1 MATKKISLT
10 APKIAALECE
20 AGRSQTIFWDAK
32 TPNFGV
38 RVTSAGSKAYI
49 FESWFNGKSLRVTIG
64 DINSWALAQAQAEGR
79 RLKVLV
85 DQGIDP
91 RDEAANKKAAASAKR
106 LKGISALIIWG
117 DYVEQRKHQ
126 WGDRHLA
133 DHVDMVRVGGEKVT
147 RGLKAGESGIKEP
160 GILYKLLSQP
170 LNEITRDK
178 VSTWLKSELS
188 KRPARVRLALSAL
201 KAFITWAGDQQTY
214 KALVDTTVCDRLSRE
229 LPPKKAKD
237 DCLQKEQLP
246 LWFTAIKKI
255 NNPVIRSYLQVLLLT
270 GARRNELSTLK
281 WEDVDLT
288 WNTALIRDKVDGSRQ
303 IPITPYVASL
313 ISSLPR
319 VNQYVF
325 PSESALSGRIT
336 EPRKA
341 HNEAIE
347 NSGIPNLTIHGLRR
361 SFGTLAEWTE
371 CPAGISAQIMG
382 HKPSAIAEK
391 HYRRR
396 PIDLLRQWH
405 TKIEKFILD
414 EAGIQQPEFAE
425 AKLRIV
431 NGNI

>member
-1 MATKKISLT
+1 VGK
-10 APKIAALECE
+10 
-20 AGRSQTIFWDAK
+20 SQTIFWDVK

-91 RDEAANKKAAASAKR
+91 REEAAKKKADASAKR
-106 LKGISALIIWG
+106 LKAVSALIIWHEYI
-117 DYVEQRKHQ
+117 DQRKHL

-133 DHVDMVRVGGEKVT
+133 DHLSMVRVGGEKVT
-147 RGLKAGESGIKEP
+147 RGLKSGESGVKEP
-160 GILYKLLSQP
+160 GILLKLLSQP
-170 LNEITRDK
+170 LNEITRSK
-178 VSTWLKSELS
+178 VASWLKSEQT

-201 KAFITWAGDQQTY
+201 KAFVTWAGDQDAY
-214 KALVDTTVCDRLSRE
+214 KALVDTTICDRLSRE

-237 DCLQKEQLP
+237 DCLQKEQLAI
-246 LWFTAIKKI
+246 WFKAVKKI
-255 NNPVIRSYLQVLLLT
+255 SNPVIRSYLQVLLLT
-270 GARRNELSTLK
+270 GARRNELSTLM

-288 WNTALIRDKVDGSRQ
+288 WNTAVIRDKVEGSRQ

-313 ISSLPR
+313 ISALPR

-325 PSESALSGRIT
+325 PSQTARSGRIT

-341 HNEAIE
+341 HKEAIE
-347 NSGIPNLTIHGLRR
+347 SSGIPNLTIHGLRR

-391 HYRRR
+391 HYRKR

-405 TKIEKFILD
+405 SKIEKFILD
-414 EAGIQQPEFAE
+414 EAGISMPVVPECRLHLVSE
-425 AKLRIV
+425 
-431 NGNI
+431 G

>member
-20 AGRSQTIFWDAK
+20 VGRSQTIYWDAK

-49 FESWFNGKSLRVTIG
+49 FESWFNGKSLRITIG
-64 DINSWALAQAQAEGR
+64 DINSWALAQAQVEGR

-91 RDEAANKKAAASAKR
+91 RDEAANKKAVASAKR
-106 LKGISALIIWG
+106 LKGVSALIIWG

-133 DHVDMVRVGGEKVT
+133 DHLDMVRVGGEKVT
-147 RGLKAGESGIKEP
+147 RGLKAGESGTKEP

-178 VSTWLKSELS
+178 VATWLKSELS

-201 KAFITWAGDQQTY
+201 KAFITWAGDQGAY

-237 DCLQKEQLP
+237 DCLQKEQLT
-246 LWFTAIKKI
+246 LWFDAVKKI
-255 NNPVIRSYLQVLLLT
+255 SNPVIRSYLQVLLLT
-270 GARRNELSTLK
+270 GARRNELSTLR

-288 WNTALIRDKVDGSRQ
+288 WNTAVIRDKADGTRQ

-319 VNQYVF
+319 INQYVF

-341 HNEAIE
+341 HKEAIE
-347 NSGIPNLTIHGLRR
+347 SSGIPNLTIHGLRR

-414 EAGIQQPEFAE
+414 EAGIQQPEFPERRLQVVGA
-425 AKLRIV
+425 
-431 NGNI
+431 N